1 MSNQIERT
9 TIRLALPSKGR
20 MEAETRHFL
29 SDCGFTVKRVNPRQF
44 IAKISEIPH
53 LEVWFQRTADIVRK
67 VRDGD
72 VDFGMVGYDN
82 VVEYQRDTNSI
93 VTIHEKLGYGHCY
106 LAVAVPE
113 DWTKVNTLEDLI
125 TLAATRSETRPIRVV
140 SKFQTQAAQFLSAH
154 NIRHRL
160 LYADGALEA
169 GPQMGTADFI
179 IDLVSSGVTL
189 RENRLKEIE
198 GGRILDSQMVLIG
211 NRLAMTK
218 RPEVLDMAHTM
229 LERFEAHIRA
239 SEHHSVV
246 ANMRGNSPEDVAQK
260 LFSQTD
266 LVGLQGPTISPVYHR
281 EQTDINWYAISIVV
295 RKDNLDASIRQIRA
309 VGGSGVLVLP
319 LTYIFDEEP
328 PSWRKLL
335 DNLGLGK

>member
-1 MSNQIERT
+1 MSNQPQRT

-20 MEAETRHFL
+20 VEAETRHFL
-29 SDCGFTVKRVNPRQF
+29 SDCGFTINRVNPRQF
-44 IAKISEIPH
+44 IANIPEIPH
-53 LEVWFQRTADIVRK
+53 LEVWFQRSADIVRK

-72 VDFGMVGYDN
+72 VDFGIVGYDN
-82 VVEYQRDTNSI
+82 VVEYQHDTNSI
-93 VTIHEKLGYGHCY
+93 VIIHEKLGYGHCY

-113 DWTKVNTLEDLI
+113 DWTDINSLDDLI
-125 TLAATRSETRPIRVV
+125 NLAAIQSKTRPIRVV
-140 SKFQTQAAQFLSAH
+140 SKFQKQATLFLSTH
-154 NIRHRL
+154 NITHRL

-211 NRLAMTK
+211 NRFTMTK
-218 RPEVLDMAHTM
+218 RPEVLEVARTM

-239 SEHHSVV
+239 TEHHSVV
-246 ANMRGNSPEDVAQK
+246 ANMRGDSPEDVAQK
-260 LFSQTD
+260 LFSQPD
-266 LVGLQGPTISPVYHR
+266 LIGLQGPTISPVYLR
-281 EQTDINWYAISIVV
+281 KPTDTNWYAISIVV
-295 RKDNLDASIRQIRA
+295 RKDNLDASIRQLRA

-319 LTYIFDEEP
+319 MTYIFDEEP
-328 PSWRKLL
+328 PRWRKLL
-335 DNLGLGK
+335 DNLVN